1 MQVLQFASSAKQRR
15 GGTFAKEVGGKRLE
29 EKARE
34 KKKDSVREVEID

>member
-15 GGTFAKEVGGKRLE
+15 GGTFAKEVVRLE
-29 EKARE
+29 EKATE